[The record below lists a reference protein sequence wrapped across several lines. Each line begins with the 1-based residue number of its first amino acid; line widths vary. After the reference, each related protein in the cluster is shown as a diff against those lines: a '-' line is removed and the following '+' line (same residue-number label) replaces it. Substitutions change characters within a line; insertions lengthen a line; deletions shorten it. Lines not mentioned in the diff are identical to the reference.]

1 MARLLADANF
11 PRPVTDRLRRLGHD
25 IKTVQQ
31 VEGTSRPENPM
42 TDAQVLNLATQEKR
56 AVLTLNIADFEAE
69 GGKLPGHEGIVA
81 CRLDLDSR
89 RQARQI
95 DRAIKGKKHLTAQI
109 IYITPPRGKSRR
121 KK

>member
-11 PRPVTDRLRRLGHD
+11 PRPVTNRLRRLGHD

-42 TDAQVLNLATQEKR
+42 TDAQVLSLATQEKR
-56 AVLTLNIADFEAE
+56 AVLTLNVTDFEAE
-69 GGKLPGHEGIVA
+69 ADQQPGHEGIVA

-109 IYITPPRGKSRR
+109 IYITPPGRKAR
-121 KK
+121 KKR